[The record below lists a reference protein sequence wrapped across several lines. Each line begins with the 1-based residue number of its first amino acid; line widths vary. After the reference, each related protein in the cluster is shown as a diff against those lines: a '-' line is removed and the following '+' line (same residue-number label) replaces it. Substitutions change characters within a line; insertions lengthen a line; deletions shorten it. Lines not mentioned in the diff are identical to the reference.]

1 MFWSHCTISRSR
13 NWLCWQGQAIF
24 LVFIAN
30 IHPGRERVILILA
43 KRPSYIWGHLEVQCT
58 FDTDYNQIVQIDVF
72 ILPSFATIISPM
84 VRVDK
89 ELEELLIANLTLV
102 NIQERLWRRDVD
114 VFVSW
119 LMYLSFSTTLCVKLS
134 IGWAHRRLLASVWRT
149 AKHPEPFHTPK
160 SKIHQI
166 LWILLWSVRW
176 KEDDGMS
183 CEVQRVIWE
192 ITSVIQIA
200 VEFKM
205 NCVGY
210 RKWKCNETYTRV
222 TQ

>member
-1 MFWSHCTISRSR
+1 MLAGSSNISCLHCQQTSRARKGYLDIGKETILYLRSFGGPMYFWYRSQSDSP
-13 NWLCWQGQAIF
+13 NWC
-24 LVFIAN
+24 
-30 IHPGRERVILILA
+30 IHSTVICHHHL
-43 KRPSYIWGHLEVQCT
+43 SY
-58 FDTDYNQIVQIDVF
+58 
-72 ILPSFATIISPM
+72 
-84 VRVDK
+84 RKVDK

-134 IGWAHRRLLASVWRT
+134 IGWAHRRLLSSVWRT

-176 KEDDGMS
+176 KEEDGMS
-183 CEVQRVIWE
+183 CAVQRVIWE